1 MTVTQRPMEKRMAS
15 KEVFLE
21 GRLSLTGIDIK
32 IPRKKSVMKVENPS
46 GGQTSV
52 SS

>member
-1 MTVTQRPMEKRMAS
+1 MTVIQRPMEKRTTS
-15 KEVFLE
+15 KEIFLE

-32 IPRKKSVMKVENPS
+32 ILKKKSVMKVENPS
-46 GGQTSV
+46 GGQISV